1 MRRSL
6 LTIILTSMFFVSLP
20 TKANGEAFYQD
31 TEIRTLLSKSV
42 LDLEKQ
48 AKHIQ
53 EQYVSI
59 TSRLSKLE
67 YEIPEKFQCLSNL
80 FQLSNSHFN
89 IDNDAPLFYDSYG
102 ISDLEKFYLFSEG
115 DRYGNPDPPSP
126 YATLE
131 QLLAVSN
138 RVVTLSDSLS
148 PLSSNL
154 TSLQNTISSISVL
167 QTSLQNSLQSLTIAY
182 NLLNEQCNN
191 LTSAVQV
198 NDDGSVVIAR
208 SSPIVGSIEP
218 TTGASYWQPAIDGNW
233 DRAGN
238 TFRVSRDTQLEN
250 VTLYC
255 DNIARILSPQNVY
268 ISACEIYSGVVQIVE
283 YAATSIN
290 TSDFPQIT
298 YSFSTP
304 VQISAD
310 RDYLLCVKRTGN
322 APLYVYTCS
331 NIRYG
336 SFYKPYGASDEP
348 RGGSDPP
355 RSGITPQQFFN
366 EYLGYYWSSTY
377 TTQDIWSIF
386 KFTDDESFLFNENG
400 LTVESGYITV
410 GGSEVVTSSNLG
422 SILDEHPNLLN
433 SKISWNMFSQEVTN
447 KIITTAGGTVTG
459 TLTVS
464 TLILPNNGNW
474 LIGTPTNRTDI
485 VISHQEGCIT
495 TLNGDLNLAANGG
508 GGKIKAMSFFE
519 LEDPCQ
525 CGKKRITAGSDSV
538 IITNNLTSDAVISIT
553 PAQRVD
559 FKYWVEVNEFGTAI
573 IKMSDLAQYDL
584 DFYFTIFK
592 Q

>member
-1 MRRSL
+1 MRKSV
-6 LTIILTSMFFVSLP
+6 LTIILVFMFLSSLP
-20 TKANGEAFYQD
+20 IKADSNNFYQD
-31 TEIRTLLSKSV
+31 PELRIFLSQSV
-42 LDLEKQ
+42 LALEKQ

-67 YEIPEKFQCLSNL
+67 YEIPEKIQCLSNL
-80 FQLSNSHFN
+80 CKTADINFRFDDNANIYYDAYDIEEFENFMFFAAADRSVPNS
-89 IDNDAPLFYDSYG
+89 D
-102 ISDLEKFYLFSEG
+102 
-115 DRYGNPDPPSP
+115 PSP
-126 YATLE
+126 FATLE

-138 RVVTLSDSLS
+138 QVVTLSGSLS
-148 PLSSNL
+148 SLSSNL
-154 TSLQNTISSISVL
+154 TSLQNTVNSILAS
-167 QTSLQNSLQSLTIAY
+167 QTSLQNSLQSLTVAY

-191 LTSAVQV
+191 LTSAVQA
-198 NDDGSVVIAR
+198 NDDGSVVIAK
-208 SSPIVGSIEP
+208 SSPLVGRTEP
-218 TTGASYWQPAIDGNW
+218 TSGANYWQPAIDGNW

-238 TFRVSRDTQLEN
+238 TFRVSRDTQLES

-255 DNIARILSPQNVY
+255 DNVTRILSTQNVY
-268 ISACEIYSGVVQIVE
+268 ITACKVNSGLPQIIE
-283 YAATSIN
+283 YAASSIN
-290 TSDFPQIT
+290 TSDFPRIT
-298 YSFSTP
+298 YSFSPP

-336 SFYKPYGASDEP
+336 DFYKPYGASDEP

-355 RSGITPQQFFN
+355 RSGITPQQFFY
-366 EYLGYYWSSTY
+366 EYLSDCWSLTY

-386 KFTDDESFLFNENG
+386 KFSDDESFTFNENG
-400 LTVESGYITV
+400 FEVESGYITV
-410 GGSEVVTSSNLG
+410 GGAEVVTSSTLKDMFVSALTNNP
-422 SILDEHPNLLN
+422 SITWD
-433 SKISWNMFSQEVTN
+433 MFGQELTN

-519 LEDPCQ
+519 LEEPNQ
-525 CGKKRITAGSDSV
+525 CGKKRIMAGSDSA
-538 IITNNLTSDAVISIT
+538 IIATNLTDDAVISIT

-559 FKYWVEVNEFGTAI
+559 FKYWVEIDEFGTAL
-573 IKMSDLAQYDL
+573 IKLSDETNEDL
-584 DFYFTIFK
+584 LFYFTIMK